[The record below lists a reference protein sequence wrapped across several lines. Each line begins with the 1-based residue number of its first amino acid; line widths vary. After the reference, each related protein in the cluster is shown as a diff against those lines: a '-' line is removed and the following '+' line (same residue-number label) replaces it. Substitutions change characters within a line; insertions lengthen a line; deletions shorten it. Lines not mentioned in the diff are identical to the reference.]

1 MVNEPFDP
9 DDDGWP
15 DPHVLAAWRVP
26 TLPDEFADRV
36 IAQAR
41 FAQPL
46 DGSPRVRSRSR
57 ASLVAAISAV
67 VAMAAVLV
75 LVFAVRREQ
84 LVPPTVAPMPE
95 PTVVEPAVAGGVE
108 IPTVTT
114 SALVL
119 DVTPADA
126 VVIVDGRTLGGTA
139 PFVAHEL
146 TMGPHVVD
154 VRRVG
159 FVPRV
164 EIIHVEGVPRRLA
177 FELAPLDVAAPVP
190 AEREPAARVPRPDP
204 RKLDFR
210 GDLKNPFEG
219 RGDEDD
225 DGAAS
230 SRDLKDPFD
239 SSPAPAAKRTS
250 RLRIG
255 VNPGLPPAKVTVD
268 GAAVGTTPI
277 ANLRVAPGVHRI
289 RWDWNDG
296 RVFEQRIEIDDG
308 ETMLVRGG

>member
-1 MVNEPFDP
+1 MVNEPFDH

-41 FAQPL
+41 IVTPL
-46 DGSPRVRSRSR
+46 EAPRRRVSSS
-57 ASLVAAISAV
+57 AYAPIIAGIAAAI
-67 VAMAAVLV
+67 AMAAVLV
-75 LVFAVRREQ
+75 LVFAVRSER
-84 LVPPTVAPMPE
+84 LVPPVTPTPE
-95 PTVVEPAVAGGVE
+95 PTVVEPAVAGGIE

-119 DVTPADA
+119 DVSPADA
-126 VVIVDGRTLGGTA
+126 TVIVDGRTLAGTT

-159 FVPRV
+159 FTPRV
-164 EIIHVEGVPRRLA
+164 EIVHVQGVPRRLTL
-177 FELAPLDVAAPVP
+177 ELAPLDVDAITP
-190 AEREPAARVPRPDP
+190 ATPPPPSTSRKPALRR
-204 RKLDFR
+204 
-210 GDLKNPFEG
+210 DLKDPFG
-219 RGDEDD
+219 LRRNDHD
-225 DGAAS
+225 DGATG
-230 SRDLKDPFD
+230 SRDLKDPFAKH
-239 SSPAPAAKRTS
+239 PAPSAKRTAK
-250 RLRIG
+250 LRIG
-255 VNPGLPPAKVTVD
+255 VVAGLGPAQVSVD

-289 RWDWNDG
+289 RWDWPDG
-296 RVFEQRIEIDDG
+296 HSFEDRIEIA
-308 ETMLVRGG
+308 ENESKTLKGG